1 MGPSGP
7 SLCSVVLVPRL
18 QPGNGIPGSS
28 ASVEVLPLPLALS
41 FGQRREAELRRRAFP
56 GWSLGNEDAMHSAG

>member
-18 QPGNGIPGSS
+18 QPGTGIPGSS
-28 ASVEVLPLPLALS
+28 ASVEVLPLALS
-41 FGQRREAELRRRAFP
+41 FGHRREAELRRRAFP